1 MATGTIAPEN
11 TPNTNAKL
19 TFEELRA
26 ALRQVGEQRY
36 HHKHPFHLL
45 MHEGKL
51 SRGQLQAWAL
61 NRYYYQSIIPM
72 KDAIIL
78 SRATDPSFRRVW
90 RKRIVDHDGD
100 SQRNGGILRWIKL
113 AEATGLD
120 RERVTSG
127 REVLPAT
134 RFIGNEYLNLVRTRP
149 FLECVASSLTEL
161 FSRDLITLRMEK
173 LRQHYPWLASGLD
186 YFEARLTEAPE
197 DAALRSSTCST
208 MPLRA
213 RSKRASFKHCATS
226 ATFFGR
232 SSTHSISPTSNRV
245 GRRPALFG
253 LRGIVAELVDTSV
266 PKFAAGCRWGGT
278 TEAPVV
284 LFPEGAIRVE
294 GTGRIILELC
304 DGHFSLAEIV
314 QKLEAQFMLA
324 PKGKIRADVQT
335 FLEQLHAK
343 RIIDY

>member
-1 MATGTIAPEN
+1 LASGTLGREDAPGN
-11 TPNTNAKL
+11 SSSAAKL
-19 TFEELRA
+19 TFDELCA
-26 ALRQVGEQRY
+26 ALRQVGEERY

-100 SQRNGGILRWIKL
+100 EMRNGGILRWIKL

-120 RERVTSG
+120 RERVM
-127 REVLPAT
+127 RRDEVLPAT

-161 FSRDLITLRMEK
+161 FSRYLITLRMEK

-197 DAALRSSTCST
+197 DAAF
-208 MPLRA
+208 A
-213 RSKRASFKHCATS
+213 IQYSFDHAT
-226 ATFFGR
+226 T
-232 SSTHSISPTSNRV
+232 
-245 GRRPALFG
+245 
-253 LRGIVAELVDTSV
+253 
-266 PKFAAGCRWGGT
+266 
-278 TEAPVV
+278 
-284 LFPEGAIRVE
+284 
-294 GTGRIILELC
+294 
-304 DGHFSLAEIV
+304 
-314 QKLEAQFMLA
+314 
-324 PKGKIRADVQT
+324 RADQERVIQA
-335 FLEQLHAK
+335 LRDKCDILWAQLDALYFAYVEPGWPPPGAFRIEDDAK
-343 RIIDY
+343 NEGNRG